1 MYADDVLI
9 RGQLARV
16 TEERVVTQ
24 IEEAA
29 VSTGLVINES
39 KTKHMKLNRN
49 VTNLEQD
56 LIINGQIFEGVQN
69 FTYFGALIN

>member
-1 MYADDVLI
+1 M
-9 RGQLARV
+9 ARL
-16 TEERVVTQ
+16 TEGKVVTH
-24 IEEAA
+24 IKEAA

-39 KTKHMKLNRN
+39 KTKCMKLNRN
-49 VTNLEQD
+49 VTDLEQD